1 MDFIYFVIVLGIIVF
16 IHELGHLIAAKFFGV
31 YCKEFAIG
39 MGPRLFSLKGKE
51 TTYSIRLLPLGGFV
65 TMAGEEGIDVDDIP
79 AERTIKGI
87 KRYQRMIVM
96 LAGIFMN
103 ILLAWVI
110 FVGMYAFNGQ
120 VVLAPKPIVA
130 GVVADS
136 PASRAGFLYGDTIT
150 KLTFSDG
157 TVIIPKDFYE
167 VVQYIQLYTDETKFL
182 VQRDNQTIEI
192 LITPEYIKAENRYF
206 VGLKLP
212 DPIVKKINP
221 IQAIGYGTGTLV
233 SGVDDIFSTLSR
245 LVRGIGL
252 KSISGPVGIF
262 KVTSQQAAQGLSS
275 LIVLVGVLS
284 LNVGI
289 FNLLPI
295 PLLDG
300 GRVLLTAIE
309 MIMRK
314 PLNPKVES
322 FLLTLSAGLMIG
334 LLLLVTWQDIL
345 RLL

>member
-16 IHELGHLIAAKFFGV
+16 IHELGHLIAAKSFGV

-39 MGPRLFSLKGKE
+39 MGPRIFALKGKE

-65 TMAGEEGIDVDDIP
+65 TMAGEEGVDAEDIP
-79 AERTIKGI
+79 LQRTIKGI

-103 ILLAWVI
+103 ILLAWVN
-110 FVGMYAFNGQ
+110 FVGMYMATGKVN
-120 VVLAPKPIVA
+120 LAPKPIVA

-136 PASRAGFLYGDTIT
+136 PAARAGFHYGDKIV

-167 VVQYIQLYTDETKFL
+167 VVQFIQLYTDETTFL
-182 VQRDNQTIEI
+182 VERDNTTIEI
-192 LITPEYIKAENRYF
+192 KVTPEYIKAENRYF

-212 DPIVKKINP
+212 DPIVKQINP
-221 IQAIGYGTGTLV
+221 IQAIGYGTQTLG
-233 SGVDDIFSTLSR
+233 S
-245 LVRGIGL
+245 GIGL
-252 KSISGPVGIF
+252 KAISGPVGIF
-262 KVTSQQAAQGLSS
+262 KVTSQTAAQGISS
-275 LIVLVGVLS
+275 LIVLIGVLS

-300 GRVLLTAIE
+300 GRVLLTGIE
-309 MIMRK
+309 MILRK

-322 FLLTLSAGLMIG
+322 FLLTFSAGMMIA
-334 LLLLVTWQDIL
+334 LLLMVTWQDIL

>member
-1 MDFIYFVIVLGIIVF
+1 MDFIYFVIVLSIIVF
-16 IHELGHLIAAKFFGV
+16 IHELGHLIAAKTFGV

-39 MGPRLFSLKGKE
+39 MGPRIFSLKGKE

-79 AERTIKGI
+79 ASRTIKGI
-87 KRYQRMIVM
+87 QRYKRMIVM

-110 FVGMYAFNGQ
+110 FVGMYAFTGQ

-136 PASRAGFLYGDTIT
+136 PASKAGFIYGDKIV

-157 TVIIPKDFYE
+157 TVIVPKDFYE
-167 VVQYIQLYTDETKFL
+167 VVQYIQLYIDQTKFL
-182 VQRDNQTIEI
+182 VERAGKTVEI
-192 LITPEYIKAENRYF
+192 LVTPEYIKAENRYF

-212 DPIVKKINP
+212 DATVKKINP
-221 IQAIGYGTGTLV
+221 IQAVGYGTSTLV
-233 SGVDDIFSTLSR
+233 SGVEDIFSTLSR

-262 KVTSQQAAQGLSS
+262 NVTSQQAAQGLSS

-300 GRVLLTAIE
+300 GRVMLTAVE
-309 MIMRK
+309 MITRK
-314 PLNPKVES
+314 PLNPKLES
-322 FLLTLSAGLMIG
+322 FLLTVSAGLMIG
-334 LLLLVTWQDIL
+334 LLILVTWQDIL